1 MGRFITMGRNRQ
13 EVIVITGATSGL
25 GLELAKIASLEGF
38 HIVLIAR
45 RLDRLKQLQNELS
58 QQTGSVRIF
67 QADVT
72 DRQAIERV
80 FSQVGT
86 VDVLINNAG
95 VGYFT
100 WAHESKS
107 DETKQ
112 MIDVNVT
119 GLITCCEQVMPQMM
133 ARKSGHIINIASQAG
148 KMATPKSAVYA
159 ATKHAVLGYT
169 NSLRMEMGQFGI
181 FVTAINPGPIA
192 TPFFDQADPDGTYV
206 KNAGKFMLDPEDV
219 ARKIVDVIG
228 RPVREVNM
236 PRWMAAGSQIHSLF
250 PKIVE
255 RIGRTAFFKK

>member
-1 MGRFITMGRNRQ
+1 MDRKKQ
-13 EVIVITGATSGL
+13 KVIVITGATSGL
-25 GLELAKIASLEGF
+25 GLELAKIAALEGF

-45 RLDRLKQLQNELS
+45 RLDRLKGLQKELG
-58 QQTGSVRIF
+58 QQAGSVRIF

-72 DRQAIERV
+72 DRQAIEDV
-80 FSQVGT
+80 FNQIGK

-100 WAHESKS
+100 WAHEAKP

-169 NSLRMEMGQFGI
+169 NSLRMEMGRFGI

-192 TPFFDQADPDGTYV
+192 TPFFEQADPGGTYV
-206 KNAGKFMLDPEDV
+206 KNAGKFMLNPEDV
-219 ARKIVDVIG
+219 ARKIMDVVG

-236 PRWMAAGSQIHSLF
+236 PRWMAAGSRIHSLF
-250 PKIVE
+250 PKTVE

>member
-1 MGRFITMGRNRQ
+1 MDRKKQ
-13 EVIVITGATSGL
+13 KVIVITGATSGL
-25 GLELAKIASLEGF
+25 GLELAKIAALEGF

-45 RLDRLKQLQNELS
+45 RLDRLKGLQKELG
-58 QQTGSVRIF
+58 QQAGSVRIF

-72 DRQAIERV
+72 DRQAIEVV
-80 FSQVGT
+80 FNQIGK

-100 WAHESKS
+100 WAHEAKP

-169 NSLRMEMGQFGI
+169 NSLRMEMGRFGI

-192 TPFFDQADPDGTYV
+192 TPFFEQADPGGTYV
-206 KNAGKFMLDPEDV
+206 KNAGKFMLNPEDV
-219 ARKIVDVIG
+219 ARKIMDVVG

-236 PRWMAAGSQIHSLF
+236 PRWMAAGSRIHSLF
-250 PKIVE
+250 PKTVE